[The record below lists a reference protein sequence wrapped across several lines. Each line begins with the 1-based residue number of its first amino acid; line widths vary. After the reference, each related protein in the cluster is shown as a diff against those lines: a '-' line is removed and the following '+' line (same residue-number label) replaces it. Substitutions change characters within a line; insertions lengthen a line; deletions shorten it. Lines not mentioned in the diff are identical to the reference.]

1 MLKPTETVSTD
12 GTMTQKSSAGPGDDS
27 FLAELGQRVRKIR
40 AVRGMSRKV
49 LSEVSHISERYIAQM
64 ESGQGN
70 ASIILLRRIA
80 LATGVPLDELVSED
94 GAPTGDR
101 AVIRDLLKSAS
112 AETLAQVKAVLTGAS
127 NAQGSTPAVHVN
139 RVALIGLRGA
149 GKSTLG
155 KMVAEK
161 LGWTFIELNRE
172 IEREHGLSITEI
184 FSLYGQDGYRRLEQ
198 ITLKRLLTLEGPLV
212 LATGGGIVAD
222 PITFD
227 MLLSSFFTVWIKA
240 SPKEHMARVRK
251 QGDLRPMGNDRSAM
265 DELETIL
272 SSREPLYGRAR
283 AQLDTSAARWR
294 KALRRSAARS
304 STIARR
310 IAPSSPVR
318 PALWHEPHRTAA
330 RARA

>member
-12 GTMTQKSSAGPGDDS
+12 GAMTQKSSAGPGDDH

-112 AETLAQVKAVLTGAS
+112 AETLAQVKAVLTGAAG
-127 NAQGSTPAVHVN
+127 AQGSSPAVHVN

-155 KMVAEK
+155 KLVAEK

-240 SPKEHMARVRK
+240 SPKEHMTRVRK

-283 AQLDTSAARWR
+283 AQLDTSGRTVEESLE
-294 KALRRSAARS
+294 ALSR
-304 STIARR
+304 TILHYCAEDCPFVSC
-310 IAPSSPVR
+310 PSSAV
-318 PALWHEPHRTAA
+318 A
-330 RARA
+330 